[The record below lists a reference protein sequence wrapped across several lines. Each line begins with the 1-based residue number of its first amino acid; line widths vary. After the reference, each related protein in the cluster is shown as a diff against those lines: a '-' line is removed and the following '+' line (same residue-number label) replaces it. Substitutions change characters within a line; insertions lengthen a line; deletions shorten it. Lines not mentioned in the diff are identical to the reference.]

1 MQYILPCRSA
11 LQVRLLAQ
19 QESAKYAVHSTAG
32 ADIEGHKGK
41 EGCWAPTLSICNAIC
56 KMQFYGFA
64 FICTAGA
71 KRDQKWGIIAIETE
85 SRFAESGASRGFN
98 LVANCKKQVDK
109 CKNRPLAAK
118 SNLSGNSL
126 QFWF

>member
-1 MQYILPCRSA
+1 
-11 LQVRLLAQ
+11 
-19 QESAKYAVHSTAG
+19 
-32 ADIEGHKGK
+32 
-41 EGCWAPTLSICNAIC
+41 
-56 KMQFYGFA
+56 MQFYGFA

-98 LVANCKKQVDK
+98 LVANFKKQVDK

-118 SNLSGNSL
+118 SNLSENPCAVL
-126 QFWF
+126 VVKTNTAVC